1 MRFFNFG
8 HMLVAEAIKKR
19 VFWDVD
25 PMQLDWDKDAQFII
39 ERTLVRGDTAD
50 VRVLFK
56 VYNKPQLTDAILK
69 SRNVL
74 TPKVANYMS
83 HYLNIPYS
91 QLHVAPEHY

>member
-1 MRFFNFG
+1 MVFFLFLN
-8 HMLVAEAIKKR
+8 MLVAEEIKKR

-25 PMQLDWDKDAQFII
+25 PLQLDWNKDAQFII

-50 VRVLFK
+50 VRAIFK
-56 VYNKPQLTDAILK
+56 RYSKTQLTDAILK

-91 QLHVAPEHY
+91 LLHVAPEHY

>member
-1 MRFFNFG
+1 MQ
-8 HMLVAEAIKKR
+8 VAEAIKKR

-25 PMQLDWDKDAQFII
+25 PMQLDWNKDAQFII

-50 VRVLFK
+50 VRAIFK
-56 VYNKPQLTDAILK
+56 MYSKPQLADAVLK

-83 HYLNIPYS
+83 YYLNIPYS